1 VEIKPTGTLHRQ
13 LRTAFNL
20 GAIGDLTDGQLLERF
35 ATRRD
40 EAAELA
46 FAALVERHGRMV
58 LRVCRHAAGDVH
70 DAEDSFQAT
79 FLILVKQARSLWVQ
93 DSLGPWLHRVAHR
106 VATRARLSGA
116 RLRDHERR
124 AAAARP
130 AVAREQGAGD
140 DLAALLHEEVD
151 RLPERYRVPIVLC
164 DLQGVTHEK
173 AARHLGWPV
182 GTVKTRLARGRELLR
197 GRLTRRGVGPPAGLM
212 LPEKLL
218 NGALSLRAGEFV
230 LPGTLV
236 ESTVRAA
243 TLVAAGKPLA
253 IGVISSRVAILI
265 SEVLKTMVVT
275 KLKLAS
281 VVVLIGTA
289 GAAAVLAQQG
299 NRSDSNRARDRPQS
313 QAPAETRQP
322 ARGDSGKASMVAPS
336 YIRQSRSL
344 IITRLEEEAAE
355 AQARL
360 DRTLKKFQSPDHP
373 AVIRARETLDA
384 LVQRLDK
391 IDRVLVD
398 VVETYPTMV
407 DFSGGPGGANANSQS
422 GNKAASNTELAIE
435 GLQLGG
441 SGGSSADSQNTSE
454 QQDRDRRAN
463 FQLRLDRTRYFG
475 NNDSNPEQKGQDLQD
490 GSQKN
495 ESNPGKNGQ
504 PQQNDSRNDSG
515 AKRQNSRDPSA
526 DSQSDSKNNSG
537 AKGQNKRDP
546 SADSQNDSGAT
557 RPREQGSLR
566 NRDTGPVIQSN
577 SKSGAQGHGSGIVTA
592 DLDGDGALDIIVA
605 NGALDGTKDKPQSG
619 QSKSGSDQNASNKS
633 PQGQSKSGSD
643 QNASNKS
650 PQGQSKSDSDQN
662 ASNKS
667 PQGQSKDGSD
677 QNASNK
683 SPQGQ
688 SKDGSSWK
696 APNSQSVNGQSE
708 NGSKQKESNSQ
719 SGNGQSEG
727 GSKQKESNSQSGNGQ
742 SENGSKQKE
751 SNSQSGKR
759 QSENGSKQKES
770 NSQSAK
776 GQSEGGSKQKESNS
790 QSAKGQSEGGSKQKE
805 SNSQSAKGQSKDGSN

>member
-1 VEIKPTGTLHRQ
+1 MEIKPTGTLQRQ
-13 LRTAFNL
+13 LRTVFNL

-299 NRSDSNRARDRPQS
+299 NLRSDLNRARDRPQS

-355 AQARL
+355 ARARL

-504 PQQNDSRNDSG
+504 PQQNDSQNDSG

-526 DSQSDSKNNSG
+526 DSQSDSNNNSGAKGQNKRDPSADSQSDSNNNSG

-577 SKSGAQGHGSGIVTA
+577 SKSGAHGHGSGIVTA

-605 NGALDGTKDKPQSG
+605 NGAVDGTKDKPQSG

-650 PQGQSKSDSDQN
+650 PQGQSKSGSDQN

-696 APNSQSVNGQSE
+696 APNSQSGKGQSE
-708 NGSKQKESNSQ
+708 NGSGQKASNGQ
-719 SGNGQSEG
+719 SGKGQSEG
-727 GSKQKESNSQSGNGQ
+727 GSKQKESNSQSG
-742 SENGSKQKE
+742 
-751 SNSQSGKR
+751 
-759 QSENGSKQKES
+759 
-770 NSQSAK
+770 
-776 GQSEGGSKQKESNS
+776 
-790 QSAKGQSEGGSKQKE
+790 
-805 SNSQSAKGQSKDGSN
+805 KGQSKDGSN